1 MNNLQ
6 LIEKILYYVDEH
18 LDENITFEY
27 LAEKFHYS
35 AFHFHRIFSAV
46 TGQSITDYLRQRRL
60 MYAYKDLLETE
71 KTITDICYAYGFRSI
86 QTFNRLFKDTYGVKP
101 SDLRRSHRENTFRS
115 IEAILAG
122 YKKRVPFKGDFITE
136 PRILK
141 RGEFMLVGS
150 RKHTSNGFQVIGE
163 SWQELKAIMNKIK
176 RVDPNTMYGFE
187 DYSEDFCREPLQFY
201 YMAAVEIERDTEVPE
216 GMYVKKVPESLYAVF
231 SVNGNNENNEI
242 YKAFQYIYNV
252 WLPDSEYC
260 LSEELCADFE
270 YYDER
275 WNCQSASSQMDIY
288 IPIKKIIQDIDQTGN

>member
-6 LIEKILYYVDEH
+6 LIENILYYIDEH

-46 TGQSITDYLRQRRL
+46 TGQSITDYLKKRRL

-71 KTITDICYAYGFRSI
+71 KPITDICYTYGFNSI
-86 QTFNRLFKDTYGVKP
+86 QTFNRLFKDTYNVKP
-101 SDLRRSHRENTFRS
+101 SDLRKSHMENTFRS
-115 IEAILAG
+115 IDTILAG
-122 YKKRVPFKGDFITE
+122 YKKRVQFKGDFITE
-136 PRILK
+136 PRIINK
-141 RGEFMLVGS
+141 EEFILAGY

-163 SWQELKAIMNKIK
+163 AWQELKANMDKIK
-176 RVDPNTMYGFE
+176 RVNSNTMYGFE

-201 YMAAVEIERDTEVPE
+201 YMAAVEIERDTDVLEK
-216 GMYVKKVPESLYAVF
+216 MYVKKVPESLYAVF
-231 SVNGNNENNEI
+231 SVNGNNKNNEI

-252 WLPDSEYC
+252 WLPNSEYC
-260 LSEELCADFE
+260 LSDELCADFE

-275 WNCQSASSQMDIY
+275 WNCQSASSQIDIY
-288 IPIKKIIQDIDQTGN
+288 IPIKKEELLC